1 MIAKITIGCWRFTWS
16 MAPITNIV
24 GVNSTLDGG
33 DHIIMWD
40 FDATT
45 YVDVRNELLKVQRVY
60 ELPNIYI
67 SETSKGTGFHAWC
80 FKRVSWR
87 KLVEILA
94 FSRILDWNYFKYG
107 IYRNHFTLRVST
119 KCGRKK
125 QHVETLHSKVPEDVT
140 VHDLKK
146 WVNYETLADGR
157 KSHKIALEIH

>member
-1 MIAKITIGCWRFTWS
+1 MIVKFTIGCWRFTFS
-16 MAPITNIV
+16 FAPITNII
-24 GVNSTLDGG
+24 GVNSTIDSG

-40 FDATT
+40 FDATKLGE
-45 YVDVRNELLKVQRVY
+45 VVEELTRVQQIY
-60 ELPNIYI
+60 KLPNIYV

-107 IYRNHFTLRVST
+107 IYRKHFTLRVSP

-125 QHVETLHSKVPEDVT
+125 RYVTTLRSNIPEDVT
-140 VHDLKK
+140 VHDLKH
-146 WVNYETLADGR
+146 WVDYETLADGR